1 MIKDLVVNLTIGAE
15 RDYAADYAVS
25 IAIAEAFAAH
35 IAGIAFAYEP
45 VLPPTIMGGI
55 PANYIESQRADSE
68 KAAGEAVARYEEK
81 ARRAGLSAESRVM
94 GASIA
99 GASDLFGRVA
109 RRFDLSVVGQAEPD
123 KVAPEELII
132 ESALFESGR
141 PVVVVPYIQRDGL
154 KLDRVMI
161 GWDGSRNAARS
172 IADAMP
178 FLARAGSVDV
188 VIVASEAVKSDELPG
203 ADIAQHLARHG
214 LKVEVKRIVTAGIDV
229 ANTVLSYAADS
240 SIDFIVMGG
249 YGHSRLREFIL
260 GGATRGMLTSMT
272 VPVML
277 SH

>member
-15 RDYAADYAVS
+15 RDYAAEYAVS
-25 IAIAEAFAAH
+25 IAQTFSAH

-55 PANYIESQRADSE
+55 PANYIDAQRAETE
-68 KAAGEAVARYEEK
+68 KAAGEAVARYEER

-132 ESALFESGR
+132 EAALFESGR

-172 IADAMP
+172 IGDAMP
-178 FLARAGSVDV
+178 FLARAKSVDV
-188 VIVASEAVKSDELPG
+188 VIVASEGVKSDELPG

-214 LKVEVKRIVTAGIDV
+214 MKVEVKRIVTGGIDV

-260 GGATRGMLTSMT
+260 GGATRGILTSMT
-272 VPVML
+272 VPVMM